1 MPVVMLAVAGHVLA
15 IVVVSVLLVEAGATW
30 AQRARRRALRRW
42 PDSRPTVVGGDPR
55 VRVHP

>member
-1 MPVVMLAVAGHVLA
+1 MLAVAGHVLA

-42 PDSRPTVVGGDPR
+42 LDSRPSVIGGDPS
-55 VRVHP
+55 VRAHP